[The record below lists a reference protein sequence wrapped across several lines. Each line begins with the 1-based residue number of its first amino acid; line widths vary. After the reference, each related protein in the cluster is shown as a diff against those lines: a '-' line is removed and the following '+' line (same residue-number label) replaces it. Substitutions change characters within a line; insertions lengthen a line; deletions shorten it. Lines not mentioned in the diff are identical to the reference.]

1 MALGSVAVSGG
12 VSKKA
17 KERMM
22 YMDGKLIWSA
32 AMGKSGSSSVT
43 APDGV
48 DYIIVKQR
56 ETAYKDV
63 RIARG
68 CTGTTTVEQSP
79 YSNGSNAVNN
89 YATVTFASN
98 GKISYSYPSYYAF
111 SSFTVE
117 GYQYI

>member
-1 MALGSVAVSGG
+1 MALGSVSVPSM
-12 VSKKA
+12 SKKA

-32 AMGKSGSSSVT
+32 AMGKSGSSSAT

-68 CTGTTTVEQSP
+68 CSGTTTIKQDDS
-79 YSNGSNAVNN
+79 SNGSNAVDA

-98 GKISYSYPSYYAF
+98 GKISYSYPQYYSF

>member
-22 YMDGKLIWSA
+22 YMDGKLVWSA
-32 AMGKSGSSSVT
+32 AMGPAGSSSVT

-63 RIARG
+63 RIVRG
-68 CTGTTTVEQSP
+68 CTGTTTIEQSR
-79 YSNGSNAVNN
+79 YADGSDASGR

-111 SSFTVE
+111 SCFTVE

>member
-1 MALGSVAVSGG
+1 MALGSVSVPG
-12 VSKKA
+12 VSKKE
-17 KERMM
+17 KGRMM

-68 CTGTTTVEQSP
+68 CTGTTTIRQADS
-79 YSNGSNAVNN
+79 SIGSGAVDA

-98 GKISYSYPSYYAF
+98 GKISYSYPSYHAF

>member
-1 MALGSVAVSGG
+1 MLKQAT
-12 VSKKA
+12 
-17 KERMM
+17 
-22 YMDGKLIWSA
+22 YPNGKVVWSTV
-32 AMGKSGSSSVT
+32 MGKSGSSSVT

-68 CTGTTTVEQSP
+68 CTGTTTVMSGSSSSESDASP
-79 YSNGSNAVNN
+79 V

-98 GKISYSYPSYYAF
+98 GKISYRHPGYYLF

-117 GYQYI
+117 GYHYY

>member
-1 MALGSVAVSGG
+1 MALGSVSVPG
-12 VSKKA
+12 VSKKT

-32 AMGKSGSSSVT
+32 AGSSSVT

-68 CTGTTTVEQSP
+68 CTGTTTIEQSS
-79 YSNGSNAVNN
+79 YANGSDASGR

>member
-1 MALGSVAVSGG
+1 MALGSVSVPSM
-12 VSKKA
+12 SKKA

-56 ETAYKDV
+56 ETAYNDV

-68 CTGTTTVEQSP
+68 CSGTTTIRSGSS
-79 YSNGSNAVNN
+79 SNGSGSSDD

-98 GKISYSYPSYYAF
+98 GKISYSHSGYYVF
-111 SSFTVE
+111 SGFTVE

>member
-56 ETAYKDV
+56 ETTYKDV

-98 GKISYSYPSYYAF
+98 GKISYSHPSYYAF

>member
-1 MALGSVAVSGG
+1 MALGSVSVPG

-32 AMGKSGSSSVT
+32 AMGPAGSSSVT
-43 APDGV
+43 APAGV

-56 ETAYKDV
+56 ESAYKDV

-68 CTGTTTVEQSP
+68 CTGTTSLLQSNK
-79 YSNGSNAVNN
+79 YSSDTNMN
-89 YATVTFASN
+89 YATVTFDSN
-98 GKISYSYPSYYAF
+98 GKISYSYPCDYA
-111 SSFTVE
+111 SGKFTVE

>member
-1 MALGSVAVSGG
+1 MALGSVSVPSM
-12 VSKKA
+12 SKKA

-32 AMGKSGSSSVT
+32 AMGKSGSSSAT
-43 APDGV
+43 APDEV
-48 DYIIVKQR
+48 DYIIVKPSG
-56 ETAYKDV
+56 TAYNDV

-68 CTGTTTVEQSP
+68 CTGTTTIEQSS
-79 YSNGSNAVNN
+79 YANGSDASPG

-98 GKISYSYPSYYAF
+98 GKISYSHPQYY
-111 SSFTVE
+111 SLGGFTVE

>member
-1 MALGSVAVSGG
+1 MALGSVSVPG

-32 AMGKSGSSSVT
+32 AMGESGSSSVT

-56 ETAYKDV
+56 RRPTRTSGSHEA
-63 RIARG
+63 ARAPRLSDKL
-68 CTGTTTVEQSP
+68 TPLTVLALWMPTQR
-79 YSNGSNAVNN
+79 
-89 YATVTFASN
+89 
-98 GKISYSYPSYYAF
+98 
-111 SSFTVE
+111 
-117 GYQYI
+117 

>member
-1 MALGSVAVSGG
+1 MALGSVSVPSM
-12 VSKKA
+12 SKKA

-32 AMGKSGSSSVT
+32 AMGKSGSSSAT

-48 DYIIVKQR
+48 DYIIVKHR

-68 CTGTTTVEQSP
+68 CTGTTTIEQSN
-79 YSNGSNAVNN
+79 YSNGSNVLPG

-98 GKISYSYPSYYAF
+98 GKISYSYPQQYYF

-117 GYQYI
+117 GYHYY

>member
-1 MALGSVAVSGG
+1 MALGSVSVPG
-12 VSKKA
+12 VRKKE
-17 KERMM
+17 KGRMM

-68 CTGTTTVEQSP
+68 CTGTTTIEQSS
-79 YSNGSNAVNN
+79 YSNGSSAVNN

>member
-1 MALGSVAVSGG
+1 MALGSVSVPSM
-12 VSKKA
+12 SKKA

-32 AMGKSGSSSVT
+32 AMGKSGSSSAT

-56 ETAYKDV
+56 GTAYNDV

-68 CTGTTTVEQSP
+68 CTGTTTIKQGDL
-79 YSNGSNAVNN
+79 SNGSNTVDA

>member
-1 MALGSVAVSGG
+1 MALGSVNVPG

-32 AMGKSGSSSVT
+32 AMGESGSSSVT

-68 CTGTTTVEQSP
+68 CTGTTTIRQADS
-79 YSNGSNAVNN
+79 SNGSGAVDGLR
-89 YATVTFASN
+89 N
-98 GKISYSYPSYYAF
+98 GDFCLERKD
-111 SSFTVE
+111 
-117 GYQYI
+117 QL